1 MAGRYDYFL
10 YLCTMKRF
18 LLLFLV
24 FHTLFSVA
32 QTPDWQE
39 DMQEWN
45 TAEDMV
51 DVTNRELLEDLYTN
65 KLNLNQV
72 TREELE
78 QLPFLSAQQ
87 VEAIMEYL
95 YRYGPMRSL
104 SELQMIPQ
112 LDYQTRQ
119 QLTHY
124 VMVGKERPR
133 SVWPKMSDITKYGKQ
148 GRQDS
153 CSISGCQDRNKL

>member
-1 MAGRYDYFL
+1 
-10 YLCTMKRF
+10 MKRF
-18 LLLFLV
+18 FLLFLA
-24 FHTLFSVA
+24 FYTLSSVA

-51 DVTNRELLEDLYTN
+51 DVTNMELLEDLSTN

-72 TREELE
+72 TREQLE

-104 SELQMIPQ
+104 SEMQMITP
-112 LDYQTRQ
+112 LDSQTRH
-119 QLTHY
+119 QLTHH
-124 VMVGKERPR
+124 VKVGKERTH
-133 SVWPKMSDITKYGKQ
+133 SA
-148 GRQDS
+148 
-153 CSISGCQDRNKL
+153 

>member
-1 MAGRYDYFL
+1 
-10 YLCTMKRF
+10 MKRF
-18 LLLFLV
+18 LLLFLA

-32 QTPDWQE
+32 QTPDEWQE
-39 DMQEWN
+39 DMQEWS

-51 DVTNRELLEDLYTN
+51 DITNMELLEDLSVN

-72 TREELE
+72 TREQLE

-104 SELQMIPQ
+104 SELQMITQ
-112 LDYQTRQ
+112 NTGSTR
-119 QLTHY
+119 
-124 VMVGKERPR
+124 
-133 SVWPKMSDITKYGKQ
+133 
-148 GRQDS
+148 
-153 CSISGCQDRNKL
+153 

>member
-39 DMQEWN
+39 DMQEWS

-51 DVTNRELLEDLYTN
+51 DITNMEQLED
-65 KLNLNQV
+65 
-72 TREELE
+72 
-78 QLPFLSAQQ
+78 
-87 VEAIMEYL
+87 
-95 YRYGPMRSL
+95 
-104 SELQMIPQ
+104 
-112 LDYQTRQ
+112 
-119 QLTHY
+119 
-124 VMVGKERPR
+124 
-133 SVWPKMSDITKYGKQ
+133 
-148 GRQDS
+148 
-153 CSISGCQDRNKL
+153 